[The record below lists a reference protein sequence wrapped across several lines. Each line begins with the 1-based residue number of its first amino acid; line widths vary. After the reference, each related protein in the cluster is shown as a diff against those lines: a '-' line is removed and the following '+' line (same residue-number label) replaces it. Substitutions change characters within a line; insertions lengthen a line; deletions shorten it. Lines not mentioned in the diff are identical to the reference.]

1 MEAKLPNFL
10 LVGTA
15 KSGTTSLYHYL
26 KQHPEVYMSEMKEPR
41 FFASSIFKKLNHN
54 DPRYEIVLKSA
65 TFTFEDYI
73 KLFENVRKER
83 AIGEATV
90 IYLYFYKIAIHEIKK
105 YLGDVKIIIILRNPI
120 DRAFSA
126 YTYLLRD
133 KFEALSFEK
142 CLEIEKERIKAN
154 WSPTYFLKDLGFYYK
169 QVKAYMENFS
179 QVRIYLYDDLKNCT
193 LGLIKDVY
201 EFLEVDS
208 SFVPDMSIRYN
219 TSSIPRIRVLQRLFF
234 EYKPLKKTL
243 RPLFLNA
250 VGKEKTEKLINYF
263 KDKNSKK
270 ISLEPETRRY
280 LVELYRD
287 DILMLQSL
295 IKRDLSD
302 WLK

>member
-1 MEAKLPNFL
+1 
-10 LVGTA
+10 
-15 KSGTTSLYHYL
+15 
-26 KQHPEVYMSEMKEPR
+26 MSEMKEPR

-65 TFTFEDYI
+65 AFTLEDYI

-133 KFEALSFEK
+133 RFETLSFEK
-142 CLEIEKERIKAN
+142 CLETEKERIRAN

-169 QVKAYMENFS
+169 QVKAYIENFS
-179 QVRIYLYDDLKNCT
+179 QVRIYLYDDLKKYS
-193 LGLIKDVY
+193 LDLIKNVY
-201 EFLEVDS
+201 EFLEVDH
-208 SFVPDMSIRYN
+208 SFVPDMSIKYN
-219 TSSIPRIRVLQRLFF
+219 TSSIPRIRILQELLF

-243 RPLFLNA
+243 RTLFLNA

-270 ISLEPETRRY
+270 INMEPKTRRY